1 MYHYI
6 CVISYTYIHL
16 SKKNYIFFS
25 SEYVSVKARQVCI
38 AEVEEIVP
46 VGSLSPEE
54 RQKNLLR
61 TRDAAKMVGF

>member
-1 MYHYI
+1 MCNIIYI
-6 CVISYTYIHL
+6 YTFIQ
-16 SKKNYIFFS
+16 KKNYIFCS